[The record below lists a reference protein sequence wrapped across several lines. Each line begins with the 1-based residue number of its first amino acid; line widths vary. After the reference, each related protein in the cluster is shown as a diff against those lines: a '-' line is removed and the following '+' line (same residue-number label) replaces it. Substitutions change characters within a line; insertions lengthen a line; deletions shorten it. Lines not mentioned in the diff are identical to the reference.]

1 MFSLRA
7 FTGIFTFIA
16 ASLGAAGAPAEAPT
30 TGHPV
35 PAFTYRLLNGSRLA
49 PKALKGHPYVL
60 WMVASWCSS
69 CETGSTVVGDHMAG
83 LRSRG
88 IRVVEMRLANDLGAP
103 GPGLQEFQKAVGTNA
118 ASSNWYSGE
127 LTQAQTAVLDP
138 KGYPDLYYLV
148 NAKGAVVG
156 VDGNPAES
164 WDHIAAFASSV
175 TAVTDR
181 RASHGR

>member
-1 MFSLRA
+1 MFRLRA
-7 FTGIFTFIA
+7 LTGILTFIA
-16 ASLGAAGAPAEAPT
+16 ASVGTADGAVEAPT

-69 CETGSTVVGDHMAG
+69 CQTGSTVVGDHIAA

-88 IRVVEMRLANDLGAP
+88 VRVVEMRLANDLGAP
-103 GPGLQEFQKAVGTNA
+103 GPGLREFQKAVGANA
-118 ASSNWYSGE
+118 TSSNWYWGE
-127 LTQAQTAVLDP
+127 LTQAQSAVLDP

-148 NAKGAVVG
+148 NANG
-156 VDGNPAES
+156 
-164 WDHIAAFASSV
+164 
-175 TAVTDR
+175 R
-181 RASHGR
+181 RYLG